1 LKEEIELKLLIQ
13 PQLIEK
19 LINSSFFRRL
29 KAKKENKQLEN
40 TYFDTDN
47 WLLQC
52 EKIAL
57 RIRKDGNAYI
67 QTLKTKG
74 KCENGLHK
82 RLEWEWPLASNNLNT
97 ALIPAEHWP
106 LAIEYK
112 NLKPIFNTNFQ
123 RKIWLFEHQDKQGNI
138 AKIEMA
144 LDQGVISTDFS
155 ANTEVICELELEL
168 ISGNVNALNEVAYLL
183 KKECPSLAP
192 SDASKAARGFAL
204 IKNATKH

>member
-74 KCENGLHK
+74 KCEKGLHK
-82 RLEWEWPLASNNLNT
+82 RLEWEWPLDSNNLNT

-144 LDQGVISTDFS
+144 LDQGVISSDFS

-168 ISGNVNALNEVAYLL
+168 ISGNVNALNEIAYLL